1 MKRILS
7 IILAVLLIASLAAC
21 GNGQKTETTAKSD
34 ATTSKADDTATQAK
48 AAQQG
53 AKTSAD
59 NDILILYFSADNT
72 KDVDAVSTATP
83 MPNGESSVK
92 WIADIIHDEVGG
104 DIAPIIPSKDYP
116 LEYDALADAAK
127 AEVDNNERP
136 AFEPLSVDPTKY
148 KTVFIGYPIWWYTLP
163 MVLETFFD
171 TYDLSGVTIVPF
183 NAHAGSRDGNTY
195 NMIRERE
202 PNANVID
209 GIAIA
214 GSDAGSDSAKTQVV
228 EWVKKLPLE

>member
-34 ATTSKADDTATQAK
+34 ATTSKADDTATQAE

-53 AKTSAD
+53 AKTSTD
-59 NDILILYFSADNT
+59 KNILILYFSADNT
-72 KDVDAVSTATP
+72 KDVDAVSAATP

-116 LEYDALADAAK
+116 LEYNALADAAK
-127 AEVDNNERP
+127 TEVDNNERP

-163 MVLETFFD
+163 IVLETFFD
-171 TYDLSGVTIVPF
+171 TYDLTGVTIVPF
-183 NAHAGSRDGNTY
+183 NTHAGSRDGNTY

>member
-34 ATTSKADDTATQAK
+34 ATTSKADDTATQAE

-116 LEYDALADAAK
+116 LEYNALADAAK

-183 NAHAGSRDGNTY
+183 NTHAGSRDGNTY

-214 GSDAGSDSAKTQVV
+214 GSDAGSDSAKTQVI

>member
-34 ATTSKADDTATQAK
+34 ATTSKADDTATQAE
-48 AAQQG
+48 AAQQD
-53 AKTSAD
+53 AKTSTD
-59 NDILILYFSADNT
+59 KNILILYFSADNT

-104 DIAPIIPSKDYP
+104 DIEPIIPSKDYP

-136 AFEPLSVDPTKY
+136 AFEPLNVDPTQY

-183 NAHAGSRDGNTY
+183 NTHAGSRDGNTY

-214 GSDAGSDSAKTQVV
+214 GSDAGSDSAETQVV

>member
-1 MKRILS
+1 MKKILS
-7 IILAVLLIASLAAC
+7 VLLAAVMVLSLAAC
-21 GNGQKTETTAKSD
+21 GGNQNSGSSSSGQ
-34 ATTSKADDTATQAK
+34 TATK
-48 AAQQG
+48 AAETK
-53 AKTSAD
+53 AESNTASSAA
-59 NDILILYFSADNT
+59 NTGSRVLVLYFSAANT
-72 KDVDAVSTATP
+72 KDVDAVTTATP
-83 MPNGESSVK
+83 MVNGTSSVK
-92 WIADIIHDEVGG
+92 WMADIIHNEVGG
-104 DIAPIIPSKDYP
+104 DIEPIIPSKDYP

-171 TYDLSGVTIVPF
+171 NYDLSGVTIVPF
-183 NAHAGSRDGNTY
+183 NTHAGSRDGNTY

-214 GSDAGSDSAKTQVV
+214 GSDAGSDSAKTQVI

>member
-21 GNGQKTETTAKSD
+21 GNSQKTETTAKSD
-34 ATTSKADDTATQAK
+34 ATTSKADDTATQSED
-48 AAQQG
+48 AQQG

-72 KDVDAVSTATP
+72 KDIDAVSAATP

-183 NAHAGSRDGNTY
+183 NTHAGSRDGNTY

-214 GSDAGSDSAKTQVV
+214 GSDAGSDSAKTQVI

>member
-21 GNGQKTETTAKSD
+21 GNGQKTETTAKSE
-34 ATTSKADDTATQAK
+34 ATTAK
-48 AAQQG
+48 AADTSTQAGTAQQG
-53 AKTSAD
+53 DKTSAD
-59 NDILILYFSADNT
+59 KDILILYFSADNT
-72 KDVDAVSTATP
+72 KDIDAVSAATP

-116 LEYDALADAAK
+116 LEYNALADAAK

-136 AFEPLSVDPTKY
+136 AFEPLNVDPTQY

-183 NAHAGSRDGNTY
+183 NTHAGSRDGNTY

-214 GSDAGSDSAKTQVV
+214 GSDAGSDSAKTDIT

>member
-34 ATTSKADDTATQAK
+34 ATTSKADDTATQAE

-104 DIAPIIPSKDYP
+104 DIEPIIPSKDYP

-136 AFEPLSVDPTKY
+136 AFEPLSVDPTQY

-183 NAHAGSRDGNTY
+183 NTHAGSRDGNTY

>member
-34 ATTSKADDTATQAK
+34 ATTSKADDTATQAE

-53 AKTSAD
+53 AKTAAD

-148 KTVFIGYPIWWYTLP
+148 KTLFIGYPIWWYTLP

-183 NAHAGSRDGNTY
+183 NTHAGSRDGNTY

>member
-34 ATTSKADDTATQAK
+34 ATTSKADDTATQAE

-72 KDVDAVSTATP
+72 KDVDAVSSATP

-116 LEYDALADAAK
+116 LEYNALADAAK
-127 AEVDNNERP
+127 TEVDNNERP

-183 NAHAGSRDGNTY
+183 NTHAGSRDGNTY

-214 GSDAGSDSAKTQVV
+214 GSDAGSDSAKTQVID
-228 EWVKKLPLE
+228 WVKKLPLE

>member
-34 ATTSKADDTATQAK
+34 ATTSKADDTATQAE

-104 DIAPIIPSKDYP
+104 DIEPIIPSKDYP

-183 NAHAGSRDGNTY
+183 NTHAGSRDGNTY

>member
-34 ATTSKADDTATQAK
+34 ATTSKADDTATQAE
-48 AAQQG
+48 AAQQD
-53 AKTSAD
+53 AKTSTD
-59 NDILILYFSADNT
+59 KNILILYFSADNT
-72 KDVDAVSTATP
+72 KDVDALSTATP

-92 WIADIIHDEVGG
+92 WIADIIHDDVGG
-104 DIAPIIPSKDYP
+104 DIEPIIPSKDYP
-116 LEYDALADAAK
+116 LEYNAVADAAK

-136 AFEPLSVDPTKY
+136 AYEPLSVDPTQY

-183 NAHAGSRDGNTY
+183 NTHAGSRDGNTY
-195 NMIRERE
+195 NLIRERE

>member
-21 GNGQKTETTAKSD
+21 GNSQKTETTAKSD
-34 ATTSKADDTATQAK
+34 ATTSKADDTATQSED
-48 AAQQG
+48 AQQG

-183 NAHAGSRDGNTY
+183 NTHAGSRDGNTY

-214 GSDAGSDSAKTQVV
+214 GSDAGSDSAKTQVI

>member
-34 ATTSKADDTATQAK
+34 ATTSKADDTATQAE
-48 AAQQG
+48 AAQQD
-53 AKTSAD
+53 AKTSTD
-59 NDILILYFSADNT
+59 KNILILYFSADNT

-104 DIAPIIPSKDYP
+104 DIEPIIPSRDYP
-116 LEYDALADAAK
+116 LEYNTVADAAK

-136 AFEPLSVDPTKY
+136 AFEPLNVDPTQY

-183 NAHAGSRDGNTY
+183 NTHAGSRDGNTY

>member
-34 ATTSKADDTATQAK
+34 ATTSKADDTATQAE
-48 AAQQG
+48 AAQQD
-53 AKTSAD
+53 AKTSTD
-59 NDILILYFSADNT
+59 KNILILYFSADNT
-72 KDVDAVSTATP
+72 KDVDALSTATP

-104 DIAPIIPSKDYP
+104 DIEPIIPSKDYP
-116 LEYDALADAAK
+116 LEYNAVADAAK

-136 AFEPLSVDPTKY
+136 AYEPLSVDPTQY

-183 NAHAGSRDGNTY
+183 NTHAGSRDGNTY
-195 NMIRERE
+195 NLIRERE

>member
-21 GNGQKTETTAKSD
+21 GNGQKTETTAKSE
-34 ATTSKADDTATQAK
+34 ATTAK
-48 AAQQG
+48 AADTSTQAGTAQQVD
-53 AKTSAD
+53 KTSAD
-59 NDILILYFSADNT
+59 KDILILYFSADNT
-72 KDVDAVSTATP
+72 KDVDAVSAATP

-116 LEYDALADAAK
+116 LEYNALADAAK

-136 AFEPLSVDPTKY
+136 AYEPLNVDPTQY

-183 NAHAGSRDGNTY
+183 NTHAGSRDGNTY

-214 GSDAGSDSAKTQVV
+214 GSDAGSDSAKTDIT

>member
-34 ATTSKADDTATQAK
+34 ATTSKADDTATQAE

-116 LEYDALADAAK
+116 LEYNALADAAK
-127 AEVDNNERP
+127 TEVDNNERP

-183 NAHAGSRDGNTY
+183 NTHAGSRDGNTY

>member
-34 ATTSKADDTATQAK
+34 ATTSKADDTATQAE

-116 LEYDALADAAK
+116 LEYNALADAAK
-127 AEVDNNERP
+127 TEVDNNERP

-183 NAHAGSRDGNTY
+183 NTHAGSRDGNTY

-214 GSDAGSDSAKTQVV
+214 GSDAGSDSAKTQVI

>member
-7 IILAVLLIASLAAC
+7 IILAVLLITSLAAC
-21 GNGQKTETTAKSD
+21 RNGQKTETTAKSD
-34 ATTSKADDTATQAK
+34 ATTSKADDTATQAE

-72 KDVDAVSTATP
+72 KDVDAVSAATP
-83 MPNGESSVK
+83 MPNGKSSVK
-92 WIADIIHDEVGG
+92 WIADIIHDEIGG

-116 LEYDALADAAK
+116 LEYNALADAAK
-127 AEVDNNERP
+127 TEVDNNERP

-183 NAHAGSRDGNTY
+183 NTHAGSRDGNTY

-214 GSDAGSDSAKTQVV
+214 GSDAGSDSAKTQVI

>member
-34 ATTSKADDTATQAK
+34 ATTSKADDTATQAE

-183 NAHAGSRDGNTY
+183 NTHAGSRDGNTY

-214 GSDAGSDSAKTQVV
+214 GSDAGSDSAKTQVI
-228 EWVKKLPLE
+228 EWVNGLTME

>member
-34 ATTSKADDTATQAK
+34 ATTSKADDTATQAE

-104 DIAPIIPSKDYP
+104 DIEPIIPSKDYP

-136 AFEPLSVDPTKY
+136 AFEPLNVDPTQY

-183 NAHAGSRDGNTY
+183 NTHAGSRDGNTY

-214 GSDAGSDSAKTQVV
+214 GSDAGSDSAETQVV

>member
-34 ATTSKADDTATQAK
+34 ATTSKADDTATQAE

-92 WIADIIHDEVGG
+92 WIADIIHGEVGG

-116 LEYDALADAAK
+116 LEYNALADAAK

-136 AFEPLSVDPTKY
+136 AFEPLNVDHTQY

-183 NAHAGSRDGNTY
+183 NTHAGSRDGNTY

-214 GSDAGSDSAKTQVV
+214 GSDAGSDSAKTQVI
-228 EWVKKLPLE
+228 EWVNGLTME

>member
-7 IILAVLLIASLAAC
+7 IILAVLLITSLAAC
-21 GNGQKTETTAKSD
+21 GNGQKNEPTAKSD
-34 ATTSKADDTATQAK
+34 ATTSKAADTATQAE

-116 LEYDALADAAK
+116 LEYNAVADAAK
-127 AEVDNNERP
+127 TEVDNNERP
-136 AFEPLSVDPTKY
+136 AFEPLSVDPTQY

-183 NAHAGSRDGNTY
+183 NTHAGSRDGNTY

-214 GSDAGSDSAKTQVV
+214 GSDAGSDSAKTQIV
-228 EWVKKLPLE
+228 EWVKELNLQ

>member
-7 IILAVLLIASLAAC
+7 IILAVLLIASLASC

-34 ATTSKADDTATQAK
+34 PTTSKADDTATQAE

-53 AKTSAD
+53 TKTSAD

-72 KDVDAVSTATP
+72 KDVDAVTTATP

-183 NAHAGSRDGNTY
+183 NTHAGSRDGNTY

>member
-34 ATTSKADDTATQAK
+34 VTTSKADDTATQAE
-48 AAQQG
+48 ATQQG

-104 DIAPIIPSKDYP
+104 DIEPIIPSKDYP

-183 NAHAGSRDGNTY
+183 NTHAGSRDGNTY

-214 GSDAGSDSAKTQVV
+214 GSDAGSDSAKTQVI

>member
-34 ATTSKADDTATQAK
+34 ATTSKADDTATQAE

-72 KDVDAVSTATP
+72 KDVDAVSSATP

-116 LEYDALADAAK
+116 LEYNALADAAK
-127 AEVDNNERP
+127 TEVDNNERP

-183 NAHAGSRDGNTY
+183 NTHAGSRDGNTY

>member
-7 IILAVLLIASLAAC
+7 IILAVLLITSLAAC
-21 GNGQKTETTAKSD
+21 RNGQKTETTAKSD
-34 ATTSKADDTATQAK
+34 ATTSKADDTATQAE

-116 LEYDALADAAK
+116 LEYNALADAAK

-183 NAHAGSRDGNTY
+183 NTHAGSRDGNTY

-214 GSDAGSDSAKTQVV
+214 GSDAGSDSAKTQVI

>member
-34 ATTSKADDTATQAK
+34 ATTSKADDTATQAE

-59 NDILILYFSADNT
+59 KDILILYFSADNT

-116 LEYDALADAAK
+116 LEYNAVADAAK

-136 AFEPLSVDPTKY
+136 AFEPLNVDPTQY

-183 NAHAGSRDGNTY
+183 NTHAGSRDGNTY

>member
-34 ATTSKADDTATQAK
+34 AATSKADDTATQAE
-48 AAQQG
+48 ATQQG

-72 KDVDAVSTATP
+72 KDVDAVSSATP

-104 DIAPIIPSKDYP
+104 DIEPIIPSKDYP

-136 AFEPLSVDPTKY
+136 AFEPLSVDPTQY

-183 NAHAGSRDGNTY
+183 NTHAGSRDGNTY

-214 GSDAGSDSAKTQVV
+214 GADAGSDSAKTQVV

>member
-34 ATTSKADDTATQAK
+34 PTTSKADDTATQAE

-53 AKTSAD
+53 PKTSAD

-104 DIAPIIPSKDYP
+104 DIEPIIPSKDYP

-136 AFEPLSVDPTKY
+136 AFETLSVDPTKY

-183 NAHAGSRDGNTY
+183 NTHAGSRDGNTY

>member
-34 ATTSKADDTATQAK
+34 ATTSKADDTATQAE

-104 DIAPIIPSKDYP
+104 DIEPIIPSKDYP

-136 AFEPLSVDPTKY
+136 AFEPLNVDPTQY

-183 NAHAGSRDGNTY
+183 NTHAGSRDGNTY

-214 GSDAGSDSAKTQVV
+214 GCDAGSDSAETQVV

>member
-34 ATTSKADDTATQAK
+34 ATTSKADDTATQAE

-136 AFEPLSVDPTKY
+136 AFEPLSVDPTQY

-183 NAHAGSRDGNTY
+183 NTHAGSRDGNTY